1 VKALVEAFTME
12 YLEPDGFFFLRM
24 VSVNVSDFVVQEII
38 EQLWSCYVMRYGEN
52 DAKRAEE
59 YFRRFRRDISPS
71 SSIMSTRSRLLDV
84 SYEQSGANDSKRK
97 YLKQNSDIGTELLR
111 STNVSVQNLSSMLEH
126 KEQV

>member
-1 VKALVEAFTME
+1 ME